1 MRPSRAIVDLSKLDR
16 NIKEIMKKLK
26 TGTQLMAVVKANAYG
41 HGAVEVARQ
50 ALLSGASW
58 LGVAIPEEGA
68 ELREAGISAPI
79 LVLGGIDQTQISTV
93 VKYDLSQCVFSLEI
107 AKLLNEEAKR
117 AGKRIGLHIKVDTGM
132 GRIGLTDPE
141 KVRKLCN
148 ELKTYSHIDMEGIFT
163 HFAVADEHDKS
174 YTRNQLARF
183 NMILDVLMKD
193 GINFKYIHAANSAGI
208 LEYDDAHFNMVRGG
222 IAIYGYYPSQYV
234 KEHSLVKLEPILQ
247 WETKVVDVKNI
258 NKGDSI
264 SYGRTFIA
272 DKPMKIAV
280 LPIGYAD
287 GYHRYLSN
295 KGWVIINGYRARV
308 VGIVCMDQVM
318 VDVTHIPAVKPGDKA
333 VLIGKQ
339 GEESITAEELACL
352 GDTISYEVLT
362 GIGYRVPRVFVGK
375 NESGR

>member
-1 MRPSRAIVDLSKLDR
+1 M
-16 NIKEIMKKLK
+16 
-26 TGTQLMAVVKANAYG
+26 
-41 HGAVEVARQ
+41 
-50 ALLSGASW
+50 
-58 LGVAIPEEGA
+58 
-68 ELREAGISAPI
+68 
-79 LVLGGIDQTQISTV
+79 
-93 VKYDLSQCVFSLEI
+93 
-107 AKLLNEEAKR
+107 NEEAKR

>member
-1 MRPSRAIVDLSKLDR
+1 M
-16 NIKEIMKKLK
+16 
-26 TGTQLMAVVKANAYG
+26 
-41 HGAVEVARQ
+41 
-50 ALLSGASW
+50 SGASW

-163 HFAVADEHDKS
+163 HFVVADEHDKS

-208 LEYDDAHFNMVRGG
+208 LEYDDAHFNMVRRWYCD
-222 IAIYGYYPSQYV
+222 IWLLPF
-234 KEHSLVKLEPILQ
+234 
-247 WETKVVDVKNI
+247 
-258 NKGDSI
+258 SI
-264 SYGRTFIA
+264 
-272 DKPMKIAV
+272 
-280 LPIGYAD
+280 
-287 GYHRYLSN
+287 
-295 KGWVIINGYRARV
+295 
-308 VGIVCMDQVM
+308 C
-318 VDVTHIPAVKPGDKA
+318 
-333 VLIGKQ
+333 
-339 GEESITAEELACL
+339 
-352 GDTISYEVLT
+352 
-362 GIGYRVPRVFVGK
+362 
-375 NESGR
+375 

>member
-26 TGTQLMAVVKANAYG
+26 TGTQLITVVKANAYG